1 MTCEKTPK
9 RLDGGESVRKKRQ
22 YRAPELVEWGAIT
35 EITQGPMGGIE
46 DFPLGGTMGV

>member
-1 MTCEKTPK
+1 MTCEKMPK
-9 RLDGGESVRKKRQ
+9 RPDGEDPVRKKRH

>member
-1 MTCEKTPK
+1 MDCKPKSSSSAEKKTTLQK
-9 RLDGGESVRKKRQ
+9 RPYQ
-22 YRAPELVEWGAIT
+22 APVLVEWGAIT